1 MQSTYT
7 SKGVDEYFSSEYL
20 KNLVLFFQQ
29 ENEIDIVS
37 YSMSVLRSEQEF
49 FGIRLS
55 MLVDKIRKMNFI
67 TVYKFKSSVLGGFSV
82 YV

>member
-37 YSMSVLRSEQEF
+37 YSMSVLRSE
-49 FGIRLS
+49 
-55 MLVDKIRKMNFI
+55 
-67 TVYKFKSSVLGGFSV
+67 
-82 YV
+82 